1 MTQQLNILQSIGIVW
16 LLAPIKDFCTW
27 PFIWEN
33 KNAHESVTVWQLSL
47 LLLFWSIVFSC
58 LAENKTLP
66 DIAFFYLHMH
76 LQGVIWNSK
85 FLIWIN
91 GRFATWWLFGT
102 FQFVLMSGFYVQ
114 EGGSSVKRF
123 SSNFPAPLTAWQ
135 SMLLVFCIA
144 FSQVYSCVF
153 V

>member
-1 MTQQLNILQSIGIVW
+1 MTQQLNILQSICCMYGYW
-16 LLAPIKDFCTW
+16 LLLKI
-27 PFIWEN
+27 
-33 KNAHESVTVWQLSL
+33 SVSDLLFERTKTLTNQLQFDNCHCYYYFEASYFLVWQKTRLCLTL
-47 LLLFWSIVFSC
+47 L
-58 LAENKTLP
+58 
-66 DIAFFYLHMH
+66 FYLHMH
-76 LQGVIWNSK
+76 LQGVIWSSK

-135 SMLLVFCIA
+135 SLLLVFCIA

>member
-1 MTQQLNILQSIGIVW
+1 MKCLHNFLIGIVCIVC
-16 LLAPIKDFCTW
+16 LAPIKDLCTW
-27 PFIWEN
+27 PFIWET
-33 KNAHESVTVWQLSL
+33 KNAHESVTVWQVPF
-47 LLLFWSIVFSC
+47 LLLFWSILFSG
-58 LAENKTLP
+58 LAERLCLTLL
-66 DIAFFYLHMH
+66 FYLHMH
-76 LQGVIWNSK
+76 LQGVIWSSK

-135 SMLLVFCIA
+135 SLLLVFCIA
-144 FSQVYSCVF
+144 ISQVYSCVF